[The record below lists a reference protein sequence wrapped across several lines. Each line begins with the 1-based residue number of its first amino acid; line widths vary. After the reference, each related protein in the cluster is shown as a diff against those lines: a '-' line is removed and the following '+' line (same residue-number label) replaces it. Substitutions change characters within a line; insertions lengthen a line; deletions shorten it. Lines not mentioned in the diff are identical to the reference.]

1 MSAVLK
7 EQHEEQ
13 SLSLIPV
20 TELFAQIDFYD
31 LTEDVVVEIEKRIK
45 NVETVVFDVSEDGK
59 KELKKYQSSERKL
72 IKDINEVR
80 KAEYTIRTESVK
92 KSNDLLLSVL
102 KKWDESV
109 SKKADQF
116 EEFESK
122 QLDFIN
128 KVVNAALTTQRTLK
142 NIEPKFMVAHDL
154 SPLIK
159 LTGTLTPGQQLTK
172 KANDFIAQIV
182 DKELLNQSRYHSRVM
197 ELENLC
203 LRADINPPLTEVH
216 LGAVFLAEDEVFR
229 AKVNELITAEIARR
243 VEMEMRI
250 EKQNAIAN
258 QKKIND
264 ALAAQQAEA
273 DRIASEKAK
282 DEETSKPV
290 EAIKTVESLR
300 AQAASIEQAAQYADR
315 SDDRDAELK
324 GAANLRAEAN
334 ALEKSQSEH
343 EQAKIPGK
351 KTVTITAQFKI
362 TVSERISVE
371 AVINH
376 LKSKLP
382 DDLKAVLID
391 CTGY

>member
-315 SDDRDAELK
+315 SADRDAELK

-343 EQAKIPGK
+343 EKAKIHGK

>member
-250 EKQNAIAN
+250 EAKNKADN
-258 QKKIND
+258 QKKIDD
-264 ALAAQQAEA
+264 ALAAQQAETN
-273 DRIASEKAK
+273 RIAKA
-282 DEETSKPV
+282 EEPAKPV
-290 EAIKTVESLR
+290 QETP
-300 AQAASIEQAAQYADR
+300 ASIRETATRIAKQAQYADN
-315 SDDRDAELK
+315 SADRDTELK
-324 GAANLRAEAN
+324 GAAELRAKAD
-334 ALEKSQSEH
+334 ALESTQA
-343 EQAKIPGK
+343 EQVKIPGK
-351 KTVTITAQFKI
+351 KTVTITAKFEI

-382 DDLKAVLID
+382 DDLKAVLIG